1 MGGQDIRE
9 GFEKGTDNKKD
20 VECCEE
26 NKEFPVSHPD
36 AEENI
41 IDDLL

>member
-9 GFEKGTDNKKD
+9 GFEKDTGNKKD
-20 VECCEE
+20 VDYCEE
-26 NKEFPVSHPD
+26 NKELPVSHPD
-36 AEENI
+36 ATENI